1 MGSIWS
7 RPFHPAPTFTETNLP
22 SLKGKVILIT
32 GGASGIGRELASMLY
47 KAGGKIYI
55 GDRSKKNAKKAIRS
69 IKSSAARSA
78 TTGQLEYLFL
88 DLQDLTTIKPAVESF
103 KNKEAQLDVLWN
115 NAGVSLPPI
124 GSVSKQ
130 GYELQLATNCLG
142 PFLLTQLM
150 LSCLQAAAED
160 RERERPRVI
169 WTSSLMVDM
178 AAPEGGLKL
187 KNLDSP
193 PQDKIK
199 NYVTSKTRTWFLASE
214 LAQDSSA
221 SGMIH
226 VAQNPGSHETNLLR
240 HAGSFMTIGLP
251 LKYDGKLGAY
261 TEVWTGLSPDVT
273 EKQKEVYVFQWW
285 GRRNPALWKYLSEA
299 LKPKHE
305 GGTGQAQEFR
315 AWCEQ
320 QVAPY
325 R

>member
-1 MGSIWS
+1 M
-7 RPFHPAPTFTETNLP
+7 TVYL
-22 SLKGKVILIT
+22 LI
-32 GGASGIGRELASMLY
+32 
-47 KAGGKIYI
+47 
-55 GDRSKKNAKKAIRS
+55 
-69 IKSSAARSA
+69 
-78 TTGQLEYLFL
+78 
-88 DLQDLTTIKPAVESF
+88 DLQNLTTIKPAVESF

-115 NAGVSLPPI
+115 NVGVWLPPL

-142 PFLLTQLM
+142 PFLLTQLL

-160 RERERPRVI
+160 SERERPRVI

-221 SGMIH
+221 SGIINIT
-226 VAQNPGSHETNLLR
+226 QNPSSHETNLLR
-240 HAGSFMTIGLP
+240 YVESFMRIATSSLR
-251 LKYDGKLGAY
+251 YDGELGAY
-261 TEVWTGLSPDVT
+261 TEIWQGLSPDVT
-273 EKQKEVYVFQWW
+273 EKQKEIYVFQFW
-285 GRRNPALWKYLSEA
+285 GRRNPNLWRFLLKE